1 MHMAFS
7 FKQRHKTDENM
18 TEYTLKMGSTET
30 NTNRYK
36 IIVKYQEGH
45 LGTSSIHNCKRKGF
59 KIQTGETPFP
69 PNHSFP
75 HYPCKKGSYHVSLLM
90 ATVQAKVYF
99 FFSVF
104 ATPNQKLY
112 AKPSKDDSE
121 TLEQLAEESLEF
133 QSGVR
138 DLEDTISEVR
148 VRSIRHASPNKGS
161 SPLIS

>member
-1 MHMAFS
+1 
-7 FKQRHKTDENM
+7 
-18 TEYTLKMGSTET
+18 
-30 NTNRYK
+30 
-36 IIVKYQEGH
+36 
-45 LGTSSIHNCKRKGF
+45 
-59 KIQTGETPFP
+59 
-69 PNHSFP
+69 
-75 HYPCKKGSYHVSLLM
+75 M
-90 ATVQAKVYF
+90 ATVQAKIF

-104 ATPNQKLY
+104 ATPNQNVY

-161 SPLIS
+161 SPLKKL

>member
-1 MHMAFS
+1 
-7 FKQRHKTDENM
+7 
-18 TEYTLKMGSTET
+18 
-30 NTNRYK
+30 
-36 IIVKYQEGH
+36 
-45 LGTSSIHNCKRKGF
+45 
-59 KIQTGETPFP
+59 
-69 PNHSFP
+69 
-75 HYPCKKGSYHVSLLM
+75 M

-112 AKPSKDDSE
+112 SKPSKDDSE

-148 VRSIRHASPNKGS
+148 VRSIRHASPLKDHH
-161 SPLIS
+161 P

>member
-1 MHMAFS
+1 
-7 FKQRHKTDENM
+7 
-18 TEYTLKMGSTET
+18 
-30 NTNRYK
+30 
-36 IIVKYQEGH
+36 
-45 LGTSSIHNCKRKGF
+45 
-59 KIQTGETPFP
+59 
-69 PNHSFP
+69 
-75 HYPCKKGSYHVSLLM
+75 M

-161 SPLIS
+161 SPLKKFSDEREGIFRFDTALTRSQSMKTRTTFTNSYCTHKLWLSFVAVAFLNYCLLSRPLSITCLSRHINFTCSSAEIYSLAIDR